1 MLSQSL
7 RTQYG
12 VGMMEVLVAIV
23 ILSIAILGFVTLQ
36 VRATVA
42 TEEAIK
48 RSDALVILHG
58 LAEKIRLN
66 STGDYSQAIPIVK
79 TECTLDS
86 SCTSD
91 EQALADLYEQQ
102 QFAKTKNI
110 ELGVVDCPNTSAN
123 QNRICLIAAWNETG
137 AEVAGDD
144 EANECLNSNGKY
156 LSNSDCLVL
165 EAY

>member
-1 MLSQSL
+1 MLSKPMK
-7 RTQYG
+7 TQHG

-23 ILSIAILGFVTLQ
+23 ILSIAILGFVALQ

-66 STGDYSQAIPIVK
+66 SAGDYSQAIPTTKI
-79 TECTLDS
+79 ECTLDS
-86 SCTSD
+86 SCISD
-91 EQALADLYEQQ
+91 DQALADLYEQQ
-102 QFAKTKNI
+102 QFAKNKNI
-110 ELGVVDCPNTSAN
+110 TLGVVSCPNTSAN
-123 QNRICLIAAWNETG
+123 QNRICLIAAWNETE
-137 AEVAGDD
+137 AEVAGAN
-144 EANECLNSNGKY
+144 ETNECLNSNGKY
-156 LSNSDCLVL
+156 VSNSDCLVL

>member
-1 MLSQSL
+1 MLSKPMK
-7 RTQYG
+7 TQYG

-23 ILSIAILGFVTLQ
+23 ILSIAILGFVALQ

-66 STGDYSQAIPIVK
+66 SAGDYSQAIPTTKI
-79 TECTLDS
+79 ECTLDS
-86 SCTSD
+86 SCISD
-91 EQALADLYEQQ
+91 HQALADLYEQQ
-102 QFAKTKNI
+102 QFAQTKNI
-110 ELGVVDCPNTSAN
+110 TLGVADCPNTSAN
-123 QNRICLIAAWNETG
+123 QNRVCLIAAWNETE
-137 AEVAGDD
+137 AEVAGAS
-144 EANECLNSNGKY
+144 ETNECLNSNGKY
-156 LSNSDCLVL
+156 ISNSDCLVL